1 MTMAKKM
8 EDWYHLISWTC
19 CVSLNRHRRERIL
32 EASREPYSGWH
43 LSDDKIRG

>member
-19 CVSLNRHRRERIL
+19 CVSLNRHRREFWKHQENHIPM
-32 EASREPYSGWH
+32 AP
-43 LSDDKIRG
+43 IRW